1 MANPNVN
8 LHLPI
13 IIVGTLSG
21 NAPGIF
27 NYPES
32 NAQTFPAG
40 SPVALSSGSIIVWG
54 GTTALNSGGASA
66 NLITGIALVG
76 GFNYASAG
84 AGASPLFGSIGF
96 PGGTPTLG
104 SVPNQTSAVN
114 LLHGSL
120 FANGLSLVAQATT
133 DTVFEAQV
141 DASGGAQFNMT
152 TSNYGAQFGLS
163 KDSSNTWYVDTN
175 KTTVGMN
182 TCVTLLNINPQ
193 DFVSGSVTTGITNC
207 RVRFRFNPVNTNIGM

>member
-1 MANPNVN
+1 MANPNIT

-27 NYPES
+27 NYPET
-32 NAQTFPAG
+32 NGQTFPGG
-40 SPVALSSGSIIVWG
+40 SPVALSSGAIIVWG
-54 GTTALNSGGASA
+54 GTTALNSAGASA

-76 GFNYASAG
+76 GFNYGSTG

-96 PGGTPTLG
+96 PGGTPTFG
-104 SVPNQTSAVN
+104 SVPGQSAAVN

-120 FANGLSLVAQATT
+120 FANGLTLVAQATT
-133 DTVFEAQV
+133 DTVFEAMV
-141 DASGGAQFNMT
+141 DASGGGVYTMT
-152 TSNYGAQFGLS
+152 TSNYGQQFGLT

-175 KTTVGMN
+175 KTTVGTN
-182 TCVTLLNINPQ
+182 TCVTILNINPQ
-193 DFVSGSVTTGITNC
+193 DFASGSTTTSQNNA
-207 RVRFRFNPVNTNIGM
+207 RVRFRFNPINTNIGM